1 MGDMNFTVEKGGGRA
16 GMDLWFSDRTI
27 YSGRICRLKT
37 KFRDVHD
44 RRTKVRGKRKII
56 RETIAL

>member
-16 GMDLWFSDRTI
+16 GMDLWFSDKTI

-37 KFRDVHD
+37 KFRDVPD
-44 RRTKVRGKRKII
+44 RRTKVRGNGK
-56 RETIAL
+56 

>member
-1 MGDMNFTVEKGGGRA
+1 
-16 GMDLWFSDRTI
+16 MDLWFSDRTI
-27 YSGRICRLKT
+27 YSGRICKLKT

>member
-27 YSGRICRLKT
+27 YSGRICR
-37 KFRDVHD
+37 DVHD